1 MARGYRA
8 ILELPEKVDALEVS
22 YQLFHKWVNDKYL
35 PPERER
41 SIEFDDDGIYR
52 FGELESRRD
61 EGRTEEVTVTR
72 LRESSKDR
80 HYHRQLLEVVN
91 TSEKND
97 RWTTRMYSMTA
108 TKESRYRQVIWVEV
122 IPPASSEEPAR
133 RPNLVVELVKQYDLC
148 LHESGVP
155 ISHSVQDIG
164 EEKDVDDLK
173 NWIFSQQRRVA
184 IVVAAPISDESDCE
198 AHHQWREVLKTLTDD
213 SCGCASYFLLKP
225 EVYDYFCQC
234 VGSLKMDKGCLR
246 TYLPQVNPGDDL
258 DFKRHRILTSS
269 TLYHGLDGQTKKF
282 RPELSRIIART
293 PCSYIWEKGLD
304 GELKSAQDV
313 LSKQRLEVPTFR
325 LALAPEVILEEAEE
339 TETSVAKAVEHVV
352 QTVLA
357 SRKGEESDSKPH
369 EQTTALQTP
378 QVASDIQR
386 TDRSRRP
393 QWAAPLIELIRRF
406 APMFDPR
413 THDDMSDGVEALSAG
428 LSVIDERYNNLAQ
441 KVHKLTQDFQGEK
454 NRLQKEI
461 DAYEALFEQAEEDS
475 RAAERVVELE
485 KRIEEQEE
493 DRKEERA
500 KYRELENKVRRL
512 EYQLRNPQTGLQ
524 GYDYVEEQLDT
535 APDDMS
541 TLFDWMT
548 REGLY
553 PEVREYVVFCDPD
566 RMYDAILDLDD
577 MSGNSRYAADFW
589 KFILVLRDYMRARKE
604 IGFRGSV
611 HEYLAESRGQY
622 RIESQKRHS
631 PTESETVQ
639 NNGKMR
645 RERIFPVPIE
655 VKPEGKTEMFAHFRT
670 SHSDTNDPRMHYYV
684 DTHLTHKAYI
694 GYIGT
699 HLTNTKTN

>member
-8 ILELPEKVDALEVS
+8 ILELPEKEDALEVS
-22 YQLFHKWVNDKYL
+22 YQLFHKWLNDKYL

-52 FGELESRRD
+52 FGELTRRSK
-61 EGRTEEVTVTR
+61 GQIEEVTVTR

-80 HYHRQLLEVVN
+80 HYHRQLLEVVD
-91 TSEKND
+91 TSNRNG

-108 TKESRYRQVIWVEV
+108 TKESRYHQVIWVEV
-122 IPPASSEEPAR
+122 IPPASSEEPAQ
-133 RPNLVVELVKQYDLC
+133 RPNLVVNLVKQYEV
-148 LHESGVP
+148 HESSVP
-155 ISHSVQDIG
+155 ISDSIREVFDHKEV
-164 EEKDVDDLK
+164 DVLVDQ
-173 NWIFSQQRRVA
+173 IFDQQRRVA
-184 IVVAAPISDESDCE
+184 IVVAAPISDENDH
-198 AHHQWREVLKTLTDD
+198 AHHQWREILKTLTDD
-213 SCGCASYFLLKP
+213 SYGCASYFLLKP
-225 EVYDYFCQC
+225 EVYDYFCQQ
-234 VGSLKMDKGCLR
+234 VGDLKLERGCLR
-246 TYLPQVNPGDDL
+246 TYLPKVTLEDKTDL
-258 DFKRHRILTSS
+258 KRHRILTSS
-269 TLYHGLDGQTKKF
+269 TLYHGLDGEKKEF
-282 RPELSRIIART
+282 RRELSRIIART

-313 LSKQRLEVPTFR
+313 LSKQRLQVPTFR
-325 LALAPEVILEEAEE
+325 LALSPEVRTDATEEAEA
-339 TETSVAKAVEHVV
+339 SAVKTVEDTV
-352 QTVLA
+352 QAVLA
-357 SRKGEESDSKPH
+357 RKKAKGVAPKPH
-369 EQTTALQTP
+369 EQTAALQIP

-386 TDRSRRP
+386 TDRSGRP

-413 THDDMSDGVEALSAG
+413 THDDMTDGVEALSAG
-428 LSVIDERYNNLAQ
+428 LSVIDERYNDLEQ

-454 NRLQKEI
+454 NKLQKEI
-461 DAYEALFEQAEEDS
+461 DAYEALFEQTEENS
-475 RAAERVVELE
+475 EAAERVVELE
-485 KRIEEQEE
+485 KRIDEQEE

-566 RMYDAILDLDD
+566 RMCDAILDLDD

-589 KFILVLRDYMRARKE
+589 KFILVLRDYMRAVEAGDFSGCVHDYLDKS
-604 IGFRGSV
+604 IGV
-611 HEYLAESRGQY
+611 Y
-622 RIESQKRHS
+622 RTCSQKRHS
-631 PTESETVQ
+631 PTESETVR
-639 NNGKMR
+639 NNGKMCG
-645 RERIFPVPIE
+645 ERIFPVPVE
-655 VKPEGKTEMFAHFRT
+655 VNPHGEVEMLAHFKT
-670 SHSDTNDPRMHYYV
+670 SHRDTNDPRMHYYA
-684 DTHLTHKAYI
+684 DTQFTHKVYI
-694 GYIGT
+694 GYIGP

>member
-8 ILELPEKVDALEVS
+8 ILELPEKEDALEVS
-22 YQLFHKWVNDKYL
+22 YQLFHKWLNDKYL

-52 FGELESRRD
+52 FGELTRRSK
-61 EGRTEEVTVTR
+61 GQAEEVTVTR

-91 TSEKND
+91 TSEQND
-97 RWTTRMYSMTA
+97 RWTTRLYAMTA
-108 TKESRYRQVIWVEV
+108 TKESRYHQVIWVEV

-133 RPNLVVELVKQYDLC
+133 RPNLVVDLVKSYDV
-148 LHESGVP
+148 HESGVS
-155 ISHSVQDIG
+155 ISDGVQDI
-164 EEKDVDDLK
+164 VDEGQVDQLTD
-173 NWIFSQQRRVA
+173 WIFNQQRRVA
-184 IVVAAPISDESDCE
+184 IVVAAPISDENDCE
-198 AHHQWREVLKTLTDD
+198 AHYQWREVLKTLTDD

-225 EVYDYFCQC
+225 DVYDYFCQQ
-234 VGSLKMDKGCLR
+234 VGELKLKPGCLR
-246 TYLPQVNPGDDL
+246 TYLPKVNLEDETDT
-258 DFKRHRILTSS
+258 KRHRILTSS

-357 SRKGEESDSKPH
+357 SRKGEESESKPY
-369 EQTTALQTP
+369 EQTAALQTP

-485 KRIEEQEE
+485 EKIEEQEIARSY
-493 DRKEERA
+493 DRDELLKLEKE
-500 KYRELENKVRRL
+500 NRRL
-512 EYQLRNPQTGLQ
+512 RHQLKDPEVGLQ
-524 GYDYVEEQLDT
+524 DYDYEEENLDKSP
-535 APDDMS
+535 ADMA

-548 REGLY
+548 ADGMY
-553 PEVREYVVFCDPD
+553 PQVREYVVFYDPD
-566 RMYDAILDLDD
+566 RMCDAILDLND

-589 KFILVLRDYMRARKE
+589 KFILVLRDYMRAVEAGDFSGCVHDYLDKS
-604 IGFRGSV
+604 IGV
-611 HEYLAESRGQY
+611 Y
-622 RIESQKRHS
+622 RACSQKRHS

-645 RERIFPVPIE
+645 RERTFPVPTE
-655 VKPEGKTEMFAHFRT
+655 VDPRGEIEMFAHFKT
-670 SHSDTNDPRMHYYV
+670 SHRDTNDPRMHYYA
-684 DTHLTHKAYI
+684 DTRYTHKVYI
-694 GYIGT
+694 GYIGP

>member
-8 ILELPEKVDALEVS
+8 ILELPEKEDALEVS
-22 YQLFHKWVNDKYL
+22 YQLFHDWVNKKYL
-35 PPERER
+35 PLEGKR

-52 FGELESRRD
+52 FGELTRRD
-61 EGRTEEVTVTR
+61 KGQIEEVTVTR
-72 LRESSKDR
+72 LRETSKDQ
-80 HYHRQLLEVVN
+80 HYRRQLLEVVD
-91 TSEKND
+91 TSNRNG

-108 TKESRYRQVIWVEV
+108 TKESRYHQVIWVEV
-122 IPPASSEEPAR
+122 IPPASAEEPAR
-133 RPNLVVELVKQYDLC
+133 RPKLVVELVQGYDV
-148 LHESGVP
+148 HESGVS
-155 ISHSVQDIG
+155 ISDRVQDIVD
-164 EEKDVDDLK
+164 EEEVDQLID
-173 NWIFSQQRRVA
+173 WIFNQQRRVA
-184 IVVAAPISDESDCE
+184 IVVAAPISDESDRQ
-198 AHHQWREVLKTLTDD
+198 AHHQWREVLKTLTGH

-225 EVYDYFCQC
+225 EVYDYFCQRI
-234 VGSLKMDKGCLR
+234 GNLKMDKGCLR
-246 TYLPQVNPGDDL
+246 TYLPQVNPSDDL
-258 DFKRHRILTSS
+258 DPKRHRILTSS

-357 SRKGEESDSKPH
+357 SRKGEESDSKHH
-369 EQTTALQTP
+369 EQTAALQTP

-631 PTESETVQ
+631 PTESETVR
-639 NNGKMR
+639 NNGKMYG
-645 RERIFPVPIE
+645 ERIFPVPVEVDPRGEIE
-655 VKPEGKTEMFAHFRT
+655 MLAHFKT
-670 SHSDTNDPRMHYYV
+670 SHRDTNDPRMHYYA
-684 DTHLTHKAYI
+684 DTQFTHKVYI
-694 GYIGT
+694 GYIGP

>member
-8 ILELPEKVDALEVS
+8 ILELPEKEDALEVS
-22 YQLFHKWVNDKYL
+22 YQLFHEWVNKKYL
-35 PPERER
+35 PLEGRR

-52 FGELESRRD
+52 FGELSLRRNK
-61 EGRTEEVTVTR
+61 EQIEEVTVTR
-72 LRESSKDR
+72 LGETSKDR
-80 HYHRQLLEVVN
+80 HYRRQLLEVVN
-91 TSEKND
+91 TSEQND
-97 RWTTRMYSMTA
+97 RWTTRLYAMTA
-108 TKESRYRQVIWVEV
+108 TKESRYHQVIWVEV

-133 RPNLVVELVKQYDLC
+133 RPNLVVDLVKSYNV
-148 LHESGVP
+148 HESGVS
-155 ISHSVQDIG
+155 ISDRVQDIVD
-164 EEKDVDDLK
+164 EEQVDQLTD
-173 NWIFSQQRRVA
+173 WIFNQQRRVA
-184 IVVAAPISDESDCE
+184 IVVAAPISDENDCE

-225 EVYDYFCQC
+225 DVYDYFCQQ
-234 VGSLKMDKGCLR
+234 VGELRLEQGCLR
-246 TYLPQVNPGDDL
+246 TYLPKVNLKDETDP
-258 DFKRHRILTSS
+258 KRHRILTSS

-339 TETSVAKAVEHVV
+339 TETSVAKVVEHVV

-369 EQTTALQTP
+369 EQTATLQTP

-461 DAYEALFEQAEEDS
+461 DAYEALFEQVEEDS
-475 RAAERVVELE
+475 KAVERVAELE
-485 KRIEEQEE
+485 EKIAEQEL
-493 DRKEERA
+493 ERS
-500 KYRELENKVRRL
+500 YERD
-512 EYQLRNPQTGLQ
+512 EYQKLEKENHRLRHQLKHPEAGLQ
-524 GYDYVEEQLDT
+524 DYDYEEENLDKPP
-535 APDDMS
+535 ADMA

-548 REGLY
+548 KDGMY
-553 PEVREYVVFCDPD
+553 PQVREYVVFCDPD
-566 RMYDAILDLDD
+566 RMCDAILDLND

-589 KFILVLRDYMRARKE
+589 KFILVLRDYMRAVEAGDFSGCVHDYLDKS
-604 IGFRGSV
+604 IGV
-611 HEYLAESRGQY
+611 Y
-622 RIESQKRHS
+622 RTCSQKRHS
-631 PTESETVQ
+631 PTESETVR
-639 NNGKMR
+639 NNGKMC
-645 RERIFPVPIE
+645 RERIFPVPVEVNPRGEIE
-655 VKPEGKTEMFAHFRT
+655 MLAHFKT
-670 SHSDTNDPRMHYYV
+670 SHRDTNDPRMHYYA
-684 DTHLTHKAYI
+684 DTQYTHKVYI
-694 GYIGT
+694 GYIGP

>member
-8 ILELPEKVDALEVS
+8 ILELPEKEDALEVS

-52 FGELESRRD
+52 FGELRSHRP

-97 RWTTRMYSMTA
+97 RWTTRIYSMTA

-133 RPNLVVELVKQYDLC
+133 RPNLVVELVKQYDLR

-155 ISHSVQDIG
+155 ISHSVQDIV
-164 EEKDVDDLK
+164 EEKDVDKLK
-173 NWIFSQQRRVA
+173 NWIFRQQRRVA

-269 TLYHGLDGQTKKF
+269 TLYHGLDGNTKKF

-325 LALAPEVILEEAEE
+325 LALSPEVITDATEEAEAPVVK
-339 TETSVAKAVEHVV
+339 TVEDTV
-352 QTVLA
+352 QAVLA
-357 SRKGEESDSKPH
+357 RRKAKGIAPKPR
-369 EQTTALQTP
+369 EQAAALRTP

-386 TDRSRRP
+386 SDRNGRP
-393 QWAAPLIELIRRF
+393 HWAAPLIELIRRF
-406 APMFDPR
+406 NPMFDPR
-413 THDDMSDGVEALSAG
+413 THDDMSDGVEALSVG
-428 LSVIDERYNNLAQ
+428 LSVIDERYNDLEQ
-441 KVHKLTQDFQGEK
+441 KISKLTQDFRGEK

-461 DAYEALFEQAEEDS
+461 DAYEALFEQAEEGS
-475 RAAERVVELE
+475 EAAERVAELE
-485 KRIEEQEE
+485 EKIEEQEIE
-493 DRKEERA
+493 RSYDRDERRQLEAENRKLRWQVDQPQQSPHDFVDTEE
-500 KYRELENKVRRL
+500 Y
-512 EYQLRNPQTGLQ
+512 
-524 GYDYVEEQLDT
+524 LDEPP
-535 APDDMS
+535 ADMA

-566 RMYDAILDLDD
+566 RMSGAILTLDD

-611 HEYLAESRGQY
+611 HDYLAERRGQY

-631 PTESETVQ
+631 PTESETVR
-639 NNGKMR
+639 NNKKMCK
-645 RERIFPVPIE
+645 ERTFPVPVE
-655 VKPEGKTEMFAHFRT
+655 VDPHGEVEMFAHFKT
-670 SHSDTNDPRMHYYV
+670 SHRDTNDPRMHYYA
-684 DTHLTHKAYI
+684 DTRFTHKVYI
-694 GYIGT
+694 GYIGP
-699 HLTNTKTN
+699 HLPNTKTN

>member
-8 ILELPEKVDALEVS
+8 ILELPEKEDALGVS
-22 YQLFHKWVNDKYL
+22 YQLFHDWVNKKYL
-35 PPERER
+35 PLEGKR

-52 FGELESRRD
+52 FGELSLRRSK
-61 EGRTEEVTVTR
+61 GQAEEVTVTR
-72 LRESSKDR
+72 LRETSKDQ

-91 TSEKND
+91 TSEQND
-97 RWTTRMYSMTA
+97 RWTTRLYAMTA
-108 TKESRYRQVIWVEV
+108 TKESRYHQVIWVEV

-133 RPNLVVELVKQYDLC
+133 RPNLVVDLVKSYDV
-148 LHESGVP
+148 HESGVS
-155 ISHSVQDIG
+155 ISDHVQDI
-164 EEKDVDDLK
+164 VDEGQVDQLTD
-173 NWIFSQQRRVA
+173 WIFNQQRRVA
-184 IVVAAPISDESDCE
+184 IVVAAPISDENDCE
-198 AHHQWREVLKTLTDD
+198 AHHQWGEVLKTLTDD

-225 EVYDYFCQC
+225 EVYDYFCQQ
-234 VGSLKMDKGCLR
+234 VGELKLEQGCLR
-246 TYLPQVNPGDDL
+246 TYLPKVTLEDETDL
-258 DFKRHRILTSS
+258 KRHRILTSS
-269 TLYHGLDGQTKKF
+269 TLYHGLDGNTKKF

-369 EQTTALQTP
+369 EQTAALQTP

-485 KRIEEQEE
+485 ERIEEQEE

-500 KYRELENKVRRL
+500 KCRELENKVRRL

-535 APDDMS
+535 APVDMA

-548 REGLY
+548 KDGMY
-553 PEVREYVVFCDPD
+553 PQVREYVEFSAPK
-566 RMYDAILDLDD
+566 RMQDTIMKLDEKAE
-577 MSGNSRYAADFW
+577 NWRYAADFW
-589 KFILVLRDYMRARKE
+589 KFILVLRDYMRAREE
-604 IGFRGSV
+604 IGFQGSV
-611 HEYLAESRGQY
+611 HDYLAESRGQY

-639 NNGKMR
+639 NNGNMR
-645 RERIFPVPIE
+645 KIRTFPVPTAVDPRGEI
-655 VKPEGKTEMFAHFRT
+655 EMFAHFKT
-670 SHSDTNDPRMHYYV
+670 SHRDTNDPRMHYYA
-684 DTHLTHKAYI
+684 DTQFTHKVYI
-694 GYIGT
+694 GYIGP

>member
-8 ILELPEKVDALEVS
+8 ILELPEKEDALEVS
-22 YQLFHKWVNDKYL
+22 YQLFHDWVNKKYL
-35 PPERER
+35 PLEGRR

-52 FGELESRRD
+52 FGELSLRRSK
-61 EGRTEEVTVTR
+61 GQAEEVTVTR
-72 LRESSKDR
+72 LRETSKDQ

-91 TSEKND
+91 TSEQND
-97 RWTTRMYSMTA
+97 RWTTRLYAMTA
-108 TKESRYRQVIWVEV
+108 TKESRYHQVIWVEV

-133 RPNLVVELVKQYDLC
+133 RPNLVVDLVKSYNV
-148 LHESGVP
+148 HESGVS
-155 ISHSVQDIG
+155 ISDRVQDIVD
-164 EEKDVDDLK
+164 EEQVDQLTD
-173 NWIFSQQRRVA
+173 WIFNQQRRVA
-184 IVVAAPISDESDCE
+184 IVVAAPISDENDCE

-225 EVYDYFCQC
+225 DVYDYFCQQ
-234 VGSLKMDKGCLR
+234 VGELKLEQGCLR
-246 TYLPQVNPGDDL
+246 TYLPKINLKDETDP
-258 DFKRHRILTSS
+258 KRHRILTSS

-428 LSVIDERYNNLAQ
+428 LSVIDERYNDLAQ
-441 KVHKLTQDFQGEK
+441 KVHKLTRDFQGEK

-461 DAYEALFEQAEEDS
+461 DDYEALFDQAEENS
-475 RAAERVVELE
+475 KAVERVAELE
-485 KRIEEQEE
+485 ERIEEQEE

-512 EYQLRNPQTGLQ
+512 EHQLRNPQTGLQ

-535 APDDMS
+535 APDDMA

-548 REGLY
+548 KDGMY
-553 PEVREYVVFCDPD
+553 PQVREYVVFCDPN
-566 RMYDAILDLDD
+566 RMSDAILTLDD

-589 KFILVLRDYMRARKE
+589 KFILVLRDYMRALEAGDFSGGLHDYLDRS
-604 IGFRGSV
+604 IGV
-611 HEYLAESRGQY
+611 Y
-622 RIESQKRHS
+622 RTCSQKRHS

-639 NNGKMR
+639 NNGNMR
-645 RERIFPVPIE
+645 KKRTFPVPTAVDPRGEI
-655 VKPEGKTEMFAHFRT
+655 EMFAHFKT
-670 SHSDTNDPRMHYYV
+670 SHRDTNDPRMHYYA
-684 DTHLTHKAYI
+684 DTRYTHKVYI
-694 GYIGT
+694 GYIGP

>member
-8 ILELPEKVDALEVS
+8 ILELPEKEDALEVS
-22 YQLFHKWVNDKYL
+22 YQLFHKWLNDKYL
-35 PPERER
+35 PLEGKR

-52 FGELESRRD
+52 FGELSLLRSK
-61 EGRTEEVTVTR
+61 GQIEEVTVTR
-72 LRESSKDR
+72 LRESSKDQ
-80 HYHRQLLEVVN
+80 HYRRQLLEVVN
-91 TSEKND
+91 TSEQND
-97 RWTTRMYSMTA
+97 RWTTRMYAMTA
-108 TKESRYRQVIWVEV
+108 TKESRYHQVIWVEV

-133 RPNLVVELVKQYDLC
+133 RPNLVVDLVKSYDV
-148 LHESGVP
+148 HESGVS
-155 ISHSVQDIG
+155 ISDRVQDI
-164 EEKDVDDLK
+164 VDEGQVDQLTD
-173 NWIFSQQRRVA
+173 WIFNQQRRVA
-184 IVVAAPISDESDCE
+184 IVVAAPISDENDCQ
-198 AHHQWREVLKTLTDD
+198 AHHQWREVLKTLMDD

-225 EVYDYFCQC
+225 DVYDYFCQQ
-234 VGSLKMDKGCLR
+234 VGELKLEQGCLR
-246 TYLPQVNPGDDL
+246 TYLPKVSLEDETDL
-258 DFKRHRILTSS
+258 KRHRILTSS
-269 TLYHGLDGQTKKF
+269 TLYHGLDGERKKF
-282 RPELSRIIART
+282 RRELSRIIART

-313 LSKQRLEVPTFR
+313 LSKQRLQVPTFR
-325 LALAPEVILEEAEE
+325 LASSPEVILEEAEE
-339 TETSVAKAVEHVV
+339 TETSVVKAVEHAV

-357 SRKGEESDSKPH
+357 SKKGEESNSKTH
-369 EQTTALQTP
+369 EQTAALQTP
-378 QVASDIQR
+378 QAASDIQR
-386 TDRSRRP
+386 SDRIGRP

-428 LSVIDERYNNLAQ
+428 LSVIDERYNDLEQ
-441 KVHKLTQDFQGEK
+441 KVHKLTQNFQGEK

-485 KRIEEQEE
+485 ERIEEQEE

-500 KYRELENKVRRL
+500 KYRELKNKVRRL

-535 APDDMS
+535 APVDMA

-548 REGLY
+548 ADGMY
-553 PEVREYVVFCDPD
+553 PQVREYVVFCDPD
-566 RMYDAILDLDD
+566 RMCDAILDLDD

-589 KFILVLRDYMRARKE
+589 GFILVLRDYMRAREE
-604 IGFRGSV
+604 IGFQGSV
-611 HEYLAESRGQY
+611 HDYLAESRGQY

-645 RERIFPVPIE
+645 RERTFPVPTE
-655 VKPEGKTEMFAHFRT
+655 VDPRGEIEMFAHFKT
-670 SHSDTNDPRMHYYV
+670 SHRDANDPRMHYYA
-684 DTHLTHKAYI
+684 DTRYTHKVYI
-694 GYIGT
+694 GYIGP

>member
-8 ILELPEKVDALEVS
+8 ILELPEKEDALEVS
-22 YQLFHKWVNDKYL
+22 YQLFHDWVNKKYL
-35 PPERER
+35 PLEGKR

-52 FGELESRRD
+52 FGELSLRRSK
-61 EGRTEEVTVTR
+61 GQAEEVTVTR
-72 LRESSKDR
+72 LRETSKDQ
-80 HYHRQLLEVVN
+80 HYRRQLLEVVN
-91 TSEKND
+91 TSEQND
-97 RWTTRMYSMTA
+97 RWTTRLYAMTA
-108 TKESRYRQVIWVEV
+108 TKESRYHQVIWVEV

-133 RPNLVVELVKQYDLC
+133 RPNLVVNLVSQYEVR
-148 LHESGVP
+148 ESGVL
-155 ISHSVQDIG
+155 ISDSIREVFDQK
-164 EEKDVDDLK
+164 EVDVLVDQ
-173 NWIFSQQRRVA
+173 IFDQQRRVA
-184 IVVAAPISDESDCE
+184 IVVAAPISDENDH
-198 AHHQWREVLKTLTDD
+198 AHDQWREILKTLTND

-225 EVYDYFCQC
+225 DVYDYFCQRI
-234 VGSLKMDKGCLR
+234 GSLKMDKGCLR
-246 TYLPQVNPGDDL
+246 TYLPQVNPSDDL
-258 DFKRHRILTSS
+258 DPKRHRILTSS
-269 TLYHGLDGQTKKF
+269 TLYHGLDGNKKKF

-313 LSKQRLEVPTFR
+313 LNKQRLEVPTFR
-325 LALAPEVILEEAEE
+325 LALAPEVIPEQAEE

-369 EQTTALQTP
+369 EQTAALQTP

-428 LSVIDERYNNLAQ
+428 LSVIDERYNDLAQ

-475 RAAERVVELE
+475 KAVERVAELE
-485 KRIEEQEE
+485 EKIAEQERERSYERDERRKLEAENRKLQWQVSHPQVSAHDFVDTEQYLDEPPE
-493 DRKEERA
+493 DMA
-500 KYRELENKVRRL
+500 
-512 EYQLRNPQTGLQ
+512 
-524 GYDYVEEQLDT
+524 
-535 APDDMS
+535 

-548 REGLY
+548 EDDMHR
-553 PEVREYVVFCDPD
+553 EVREYVVFCDPD
-566 RMYDAILDLDD
+566 RMCAAILDLDD

-589 KFILVLRDYMRARKE
+589 RFILVLRDYMRARKE
-604 IGFRGSV
+604 IGFQGSV
-611 HEYLAESRGQY
+611 HDYLAESRGQY
-622 RIESQKRHS
+622 RIVSQARHS
-631 PTESETVQ
+631 PTESETVR
-639 NNGKMR
+639 NNEKMCG
-645 RERIFPVPIE
+645 ERIFPVPVE
-655 VKPEGKTEMFAHFRT
+655 VNPHGEVEMLAHFKT
-670 SHSDTNDPRMHYYV
+670 SHRDTNDPRMHYYA
-684 DTHLTHKAYI
+684 DTRYTHKVYI
-694 GYIGT
+694 GYIGP

>member
-8 ILELPEKVDALEVS
+8 ILELPEKEDALGVS
-22 YQLFHKWVNDKYL
+22 YQLFHDWVNKKYL
-35 PPERER
+35 PLEGKR

-52 FGELESRRD
+52 FGELSLRRSK
-61 EGRTEEVTVTR
+61 GQAEEVTVTR
-72 LRESSKDR
+72 LRETSKDQ

-91 TSEKND
+91 TSEQND
-97 RWTTRMYSMTA
+97 RWTTRLYAMTA
-108 TKESRYRQVIWVEV
+108 TKESRYHQVIWVEV

-133 RPNLVVELVKQYDLC
+133 RPNLVVDLVKSYDV
-148 LHESGVP
+148 HESGVS
-155 ISHSVQDIG
+155 ISDGVQDIVDEG
-164 EEKDVDDLK
+164 EVDQLTD
-173 NWIFSQQRRVA
+173 WIFNQQRRVA
-184 IVVAAPISDESDCE
+184 IVVAAPISDENDCE
-198 AHHQWREVLKTLTDD
+198 AHHQWGEVLKTLTDD

-225 EVYDYFCQC
+225 EVYDYFCQQ
-234 VGSLKMDKGCLR
+234 VGELKLEQGCLR
-246 TYLPQVNPGDDL
+246 TYLPKVTLEDETDL
-258 DFKRHRILTSS
+258 KRHRILTSS
-269 TLYHGLDGQTKKF
+269 TLYHGLDGNTKKF

-369 EQTTALQTP
+369 EQTAALQTP

-485 KRIEEQEE
+485 ERIEEQEE

-500 KYRELENKVRRL
+500 KCRELENKVRRL

-535 APDDMS
+535 APVDMA

-548 REGLY
+548 KDGMY
-553 PEVREYVVFCDPD
+553 PQVREYVEFSAPK
-566 RMYDAILDLDD
+566 RMQDTIMKLDEKAE
-577 MSGNSRYAADFW
+577 NWRYAADFW
-589 KFILVLRDYMRARKE
+589 KFILVLRDYMRAREE
-604 IGFRGSV
+604 IGFQGSV
-611 HEYLAESRGQY
+611 HDYLAESRGQY

-639 NNGKMR
+639 NNGNMR
-645 RERIFPVPIE
+645 KIRTFPVPTAVDPRGEI
-655 VKPEGKTEMFAHFRT
+655 EMFAHFKT
-670 SHSDTNDPRMHYYV
+670 SHRDTNDPRMHYYA
-684 DTHLTHKAYI
+684 DTQFTHKVYI
-694 GYIGT
+694 GYIGP

>member
-8 ILELPEKVDALEVS
+8 ILELPEKEDALEVS
-22 YQLFHKWVNDKYL
+22 YQLFHDWVNKKYL
-35 PPERER
+35 PLEGRR

-52 FGELESRRD
+52 FGELSLRRSK
-61 EGRTEEVTVTR
+61 GQAEEVTVTR
-72 LRESSKDR
+72 LRETSKDQ

-91 TSEKND
+91 TSEQND
-97 RWTTRMYSMTA
+97 RWTTRLYAMTA
-108 TKESRYRQVIWVEV
+108 TKESRYHQVIWVEV

-133 RPNLVVELVKQYDLC
+133 RPNLVVDLVKSYNV
-148 LHESGVP
+148 HESGVS
-155 ISHSVQDIG
+155 ISDRVQDIVD
-164 EEKDVDDLK
+164 EEQVDQLTD
-173 NWIFSQQRRVA
+173 WIFNQQRRVA
-184 IVVAAPISDESDCE
+184 IVVAAPISDENDCE
-198 AHHQWREVLKTLTDD
+198 AHDQWREVLNTLTDD
-213 SCGCASYFLLKP
+213 SFGCASYFLLKP
-225 EVYDYFCQC
+225 DVYDYFCQQ
-234 VGSLKMDKGCLR
+234 VGELKLEQGCLR
-246 TYLPQVNPGDDL
+246 TYLPKINLKDETDP
-258 DFKRHRILTSS
+258 KRHRILTSS

-369 EQTTALQTP
+369 EQTAALQTP

-428 LSVIDERYNNLAQ
+428 LSVIDERYNDLAQ
-441 KVHKLTQDFQGEK
+441 KVHKLTRDFQGEK

-461 DAYEALFEQAEEDS
+461 DDYEALFDQAEENS
-475 RAAERVVELE
+475 KAVERVAELE
-485 KRIEEQEE
+485 ERIEEQEE

-512 EYQLRNPQTGLQ
+512 EHQLRNPQTGLQ
-524 GYDYVEEQLDT
+524 GYDYVEEQLDM
-535 APDDMS
+535 APDDMA

-548 REGLY
+548 KDGMY
-553 PEVREYVVFCDPD
+553 PQVREYVVFCDPN
-566 RMYDAILDLDD
+566 RMSDAILTLDD

-589 KFILVLRDYMRARKE
+589 KFILVLRDYMRALEAGDFSGGLHDYLDKS
-604 IGFRGSV
+604 IGV
-611 HEYLAESRGQY
+611 Y
-622 RIESQKRHS
+622 RTCSQKRHS

-639 NNGKMR
+639 NNGNMR
-645 RERIFPVPIE
+645 KKKDLPCPYC
-655 VKPEGKTEMFAHFRT
+655 G
-670 SHSDTNDPRMHYYV
+670 
-684 DTHLTHKAYI
+684 
-694 GYIGT
+694 
-699 HLTNTKTN
+699 

>member
-8 ILELPEKVDALEVS
+8 ILELPEKEDALEVS
-22 YQLFHKWVNDKYL
+22 YQLFHTWLNDKYL

-52 FGELESRRD
+52 FGELSLCRSK
-61 EGRTEEVTVTR
+61 GQAEEVTVTR
-72 LRESSKDR
+72 LRETSKDR
-80 HYHRQLLEVVN
+80 HYQRQLLEVVN
-91 TSEKND
+91 TSEQND
-97 RWTTRMYSMTA
+97 RWTTRLYAMTA
-108 TKESRYRQVIWVEV
+108 TKESRYHQVIWVEV

-133 RPNLVVELVKQYDLC
+133 RPNLVVNLVRQYEV
-148 LHESGVP
+148 HESSVP
-155 ISHSVQDIG
+155 IFDSIREVFEQK
-164 EEKDVDDLK
+164 EVDVLVDQ
-173 NWIFSQQRRVA
+173 IFDQQRRVA
-184 IVVAAPISDESDCE
+184 IVVAAPISDENDH
-198 AHHQWREVLKTLTDD
+198 AHDQWRKILKTLTDD

-225 EVYDYFCQC
+225 EVYDYFCQRI
-234 VGSLKMDKGCLR
+234 GNLKMDKGCLR
-246 TYLPQVNPGDDL
+246 TYLPQVNPSDDL
-258 DFKRHRILTSS
+258 DPKRHRILTSS
-269 TLYHGLDGQTKKF
+269 TLYHGLDGEKKKF
-282 RPELSRIIART
+282 RRELSQIIART

-304 GELKSAQDV
+304 GELKKAQDV

-325 LALAPEVILEEAEE
+325 LALSPEVILEEAEE

-369 EQTTALQTP
+369 EQTAALQTP

-475 RAAERVVELE
+475 KAVERVAELE
-485 KRIEEQEE
+485 EKIAEQELE
-493 DRKEERA
+493 RSYERDERRKLEAENRKLQWQVSHPQVPAHDFVDTER
-500 KYRELENKVRRL
+500 Y
-512 EYQLRNPQTGLQ
+512 
-524 GYDYVEEQLDT
+524 LDEPP
-535 APDDMS
+535 ADMA

-548 REGLY
+548 EDDMHR
-553 PEVREYVVFCDPD
+553 EVREYVVFCDPN
-566 RMYDAILDLDD
+566 RMSDAILTLDD
-577 MSGNSRYAADFW
+577 MSGNSRYAEDFW
-589 KFILVLRDYMRARKE
+589 GFILVLRDYMRVRKE
-604 IGFRGSV
+604 LGFQGSV
-611 HEYLAESRGQY
+611 HEYLAERRGQY

-631 PTESETVQ
+631 PTESETVR
-639 NNGKMR
+639 NNKKMCK
-645 RERIFPVPIE
+645 ERTFPVPTE
-655 VKPEGKTEMFAHFRT
+655 VDPRGEIEMFAHFKT
-670 SHSDTNDPRMHYYV
+670 SHRDTNDPRMHYYA
-684 DTHLTHKAYI
+684 DTRYTHKVYI
-694 GYIGT
+694 GYIGP

>member
-8 ILELPEKVDALEVS
+8 ILELPEKEDALEVS
-22 YQLFHKWVNDKYL
+22 YQLFHKWLNDKYL

-52 FGELESRRD
+52 FGELTRRSK
-61 EGRTEEVTVTR
+61 GQAEEVTVTR

-91 TSEKND
+91 TSKSNG
-97 RWTTRMYSMTA
+97 RWTMRIYSMTA
-108 TKESRYRQVIWVEV
+108 TKESRYHQVIWVEV
-122 IPPASSEEPAR
+122 IPPASAEEPAR
-133 RPNLVVELVKQYDLC
+133 RPKLVVELVQGYDV
-148 LHESGVP
+148 HESGVS
-155 ISHSVQDIG
+155 ISDRVQDI
-164 EEKDVDDLK
+164 VDEGQVDQLTD
-173 NWIFSQQRRVA
+173 WIFNQQRRVA
-184 IVVAAPISDESDCE
+184 IVVAAPISDESDRQ
-198 AHHQWREVLKTLTDD
+198 AHHQWHEVLKTLTDD

-225 EVYDYFCQC
+225 EVYDYFCQQ
-234 VGSLKMDKGCLR
+234 VGELKLEQGCLR
-246 TYLPQVNPGDDL
+246 TYLPKVTLEDETDL
-258 DFKRHRILTSS
+258 KRHRILTSS
-269 TLYHGLDGQTKKF
+269 TLYHGLDGERKKF
-282 RPELSRIIART
+282 RRELSRIIART

-313 LSKQRLEVPTFR
+313 LSKQRLQVPTFR
-325 LALAPEVILEEAEE
+325 LASSPEVILEEAEE
-339 TETSVAKAVEHVV
+339 TETSVVKAVEDAV

-357 SRKGEESDSKPH
+357 SKKGEESNSKPH
-369 EQTTALQTP
+369 EQTAALQTP

-386 TDRSRRP
+386 SDRIGRP

-428 LSVIDERYNNLAQ
+428 LSVIDERYNDLEQ

-485 KRIEEQEE
+485 ERIEEQEE

-500 KYRELENKVRRL
+500 KYRELKNKVRRL
-512 EYQLRNPQTGLQ
+512 EYQLRNHQTGLQ

-535 APDDMS
+535 APDDMA

-566 RMYDAILDLDD
+566 RMSDAILTLDD

-589 KFILVLRDYMRARKE
+589 KFILVLRDYMRAREE

-611 HEYLAESRGQY
+611 HDYLAESRGQY

-639 NNGKMR
+639 NNGNMR
-645 RERIFPVPIE
+645 KKRTFPVPTVVDPRGEI
-655 VKPEGKTEMFAHFRT
+655 EMFAHFKT
-670 SHSDTNDPRMHYYV
+670 SHRDTNDPRMHYYA
-684 DTHLTHKAYI
+684 DTQFTHKVYI
-694 GYIGT
+694 GYIGP